1 MTTGEAPH
9 VPGVSRATPAGTVD
23 ASSASMTSKESAGA
37 DGRED
42 QHEGGAFEL
51 LLAGDVMTGRGIDQ
65 ILPRPSSPELFEDHL
80 RDARDYVAL
89 AEVQSGKIPRSV
101 PFTYP
106 WGDALEELER
116 SDVCIV
122 NLETSVTRSGAAWPD
137 KGINY
142 RMHPGNVPCLTS
154 ARIDIAG
161 LANNHMLDWGRE
173 GLIETI
179 DTLHAAGIE
188 TAGAGRNLSEAAAVT
203 VTDIDEQ
210 SRVVVVAVAGP
221 GCGVPLAWA
230 ATAEQ
235 PGVALLRRLDERA
248 ADALAERILRVRRR
262 VDVVVVSIHWGSNW
276 GYDVDDEHVS
286 FAHAL
291 VERGVDVVFGHSS
304 HHPRPIELVR
314 GKPVFYGAGDLLND
328 YEGITGYE
336 SFRNDLVL
344 LYSLRCSQG
353 PRATRERPG
362 DGPEREREPSR
373 IVVTMKPFR
382 IRKMRLER
390 ATSTDG
396 RWLAEVLANESRRYG
411 TDIVMGA
418 AGVLEAHARRDGA
431 RTMRRPAPRP
441 VRGHPA
447 PGRGVL
453 PSGRPRAPS
462 DTRADRTRPRST

>member
-1 MTTGEAPH
+1 
-9 VPGVSRATPAGTVD
+9 
-23 ASSASMTSKESAGA
+23 MTSKENAGA
-37 DGRED
+37 NGRED
-42 QHEGGAFEL
+42 EHEGGSFEL

-65 ILPRPSSPELFEDHL
+65 ILPRPSRPELFEEHL
-80 RDARDYVAL
+80 HDARDYVAL
-89 AEVQSGKIPRSV
+89 AEAQSGPIPRSV

-106 WGDALEELER
+106 WGDALQDLER
-116 SDVCIV
+116 SDVCV
-122 NLETSVTRSGAAWPD
+122 ANLETSVTRSGAAWPD

-161 LANNHMLDWGRE
+161 LANNHTLDWGRE

-179 DTLHAAGIE
+179 ETLRAAGIE
-188 TAGAGRNLSEAAAVT
+188 TAGAGRNLSEAAAVA
-203 VTDIDEQ
+203 VTDIDARA
-210 SRVVVVAVAGP
+210 RVVVIAVAGP

-248 ADALAERILRVRRR
+248 ADALAERILRVRRHG
-262 VDVVVVSIHWGSNW
+262 DVVVVSIHWGSNW

-304 HHPRPIELVR
+304 HHPRPIELVH
-314 GKPVFYGAGDLLND
+314 GKPVFYGAGDLIND

-336 SFRNDLVL
+336 PFRNDLVL
-344 LYSLRCSQG
+344 LYSLRCPLLYSLRCPQR
-353 PRATRERPG
+353 PRGTPARSS
-362 DGPEREREPSR
+362 DGLEHERERQSSR

-390 ATSTDG
+390 ATPTDG
-396 RWLAEVLANESRRYG
+396 RWLAELLANESRRYG

-418 AGVLEAHARRDGA
+418 AGVLEAHARRDG
-431 RTMRRPAPRP
+431 
-441 VRGHPA
+441 G
-447 PGRGVL
+447 
-453 PSGRPRAPS
+453 
-462 DTRADRTRPRST
+462 